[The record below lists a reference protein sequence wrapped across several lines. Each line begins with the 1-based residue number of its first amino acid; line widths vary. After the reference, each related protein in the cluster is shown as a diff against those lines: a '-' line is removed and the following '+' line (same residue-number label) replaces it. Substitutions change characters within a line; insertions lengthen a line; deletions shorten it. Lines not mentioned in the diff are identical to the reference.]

1 MANMCEVDIEIRLDG
16 ESVNIAKNFVR
27 NIDEYIPPKDD
38 AIILVDDIYYGD
50 DFLYVLG
57 ELRWSLRKEEAVKLI
72 SYFIDSLKL
81 DINKAYIKISYLERG
96 FQVGGMYVLSSGI
109 LKQGDMTDEDWNSL
123 KRFNIDAD
131 NVSDVDWDGYWNAL
145 YERIESV
152 DLADVHDFS
161 TKNFINKK
169 EFYMIKG
176 HELKEKLNN
185 MSEEELSLFS
195 ATIITDESII
205 RSIMYESRYYLD
217 FQDKHYKNDSNK
229 LEEIKEEISPKLI
242 MDTVFESWYE
252 AYENLDDPYG
262 YGDAFDSFISDVEER
277 LDNKIR
283 DMIENNTNK

>member
-1 MANMCEVDIEIRLDG
+1 MANMCEVDVRIMLDG
-16 ESVNIAKNFVR
+16 GSIDTVKNFVK
-27 NIDEYIPPKDD
+27 NIDTYIPPTDD
-38 AIILVDDIYYGD
+38 AIISVDDIYYD
-50 DFLYVLG
+50 NDFLYVLG
-57 ELRWSLRKEEAVKLI
+57 EARWSLRKEDAVKLI
-72 SYFIDSLKL
+72 TYFIDSLKL
-81 DINKAYIKISYLERG
+81 DVSKTYIKITYLERG
-96 FQVGGMYVLSSGI
+96 FQVGGMYVLSSGS
-109 LKQGDMTDEDWNSL
+109 LKQGDKTDEDWNSL

-131 NVSDVDWDGYWNAL
+131 NVPDVDWDGYWNTL
-145 YERIESV
+145 YKCIESV
-152 DLADVHDFS
+152 DLTDLYDFS

-176 HELKEKLNN
+176 PELKEKLNN

-195 ATIITDESII
+195 ASIITDESII

-217 FQDKHYKNDSNK
+217 FHDKHYKNDSNK
-229 LEEIKEEISPKLI
+229 LDEIKEEISPKLI

-262 YGDAFDSFISDVEER
+262 YEDAFDSFISDVEER